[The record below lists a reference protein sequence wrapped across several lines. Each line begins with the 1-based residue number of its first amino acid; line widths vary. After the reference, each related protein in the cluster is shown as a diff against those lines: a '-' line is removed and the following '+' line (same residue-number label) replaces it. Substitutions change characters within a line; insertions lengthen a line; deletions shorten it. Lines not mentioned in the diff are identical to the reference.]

1 MGMLKEYK
9 EFISRGNVIDLAV
22 GVVIGGAFGKI
33 VGSLVNDIVMPPIG
47 LLLSGV
53 NFKDI
58 KWVIRK
64 AEMDAAGAVAKP
76 EVAISIGNFIQTGI
90 EFLIIA
96 WVIFL
101 VVKAINSMKKK
112 ELSAPAAP
120 PEPTAQEKLLTEI
133 RDLLKK

>member
-1 MGMLKEYK
+1 MLKEYK
-9 EFISRGNVIDLAV
+9 EFISRGNVVDLAV

-64 AEMDAAGAVAKP
+64 PEMDAAGAVAKP
-76 EVAISIGNFIQTGI
+76 EVAINIGNFIQVGI

-101 VVKAINSMKKK
+101 VVKGINSMKKK
-112 ELSAPAAP
+112 EEAAPVAP
-120 PEPTAQEKLLTEI
+120 PEPTAQEKLLAEI